1 MGYKYIVD
9 SGATGGPPA
18 PLHPAA
24 SRADW
29 GRSTPGQEEPW
40 GGWRSDGVGELVLK
54 YNRSVFQMV
63 VTFNPV
69 GDVLT
74 LS

>member
-9 SGATGGPPA
+9 SGYIGGPPA

-29 GRSTPGQEEPW
+29 GRSTPGQEER
-40 GGWRSDGVGELVLK
+40 GGDGGEMGEG
-54 YNRSVFQMV
+54 NGFQIV
-63 VTFNPV
+63 VTSNPV
-69 GDVLT
+69 SCVFT
-74 LS
+74 FS